1 MLHLETITPETLAL
15 IRELQE
21 DEIMKGF
28 NLVGGTTLA
37 LLIGHR
43 MSEDIDLFSESPFDS
58 SKLAE
63 HLKDKYKAENIRTL
77 KNAVFCFIRDVKV
90 DILTHQY
97 PLINPVI
104 NEGGIRMVS
113 LEDIGAMKLN
123 VITDSGRRL
132 KDFIDMYSLL
142 EHRSLRDFFDFYEII
157 ICMKG

>member
-77 KNAVFCFIRDVKV
+77 KNAVFV
-90 DILTHQY
+90 
-97 PLINPVI
+97 
-104 NEGGIRMVS
+104 
-113 LEDIGAMKLN
+113 
-123 VITDSGRRL
+123 
-132 KDFIDMYSLL
+132 LL
-142 EHRSLRDFFDFYEII
+142 G
-157 ICMKG
+157 M